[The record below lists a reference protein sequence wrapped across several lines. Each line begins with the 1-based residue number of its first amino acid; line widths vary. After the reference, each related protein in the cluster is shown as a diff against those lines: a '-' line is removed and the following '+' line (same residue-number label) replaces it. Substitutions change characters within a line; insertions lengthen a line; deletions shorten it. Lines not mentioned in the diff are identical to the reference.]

1 MRAAVPIGAAGRTKA
16 RSRRMVDSLV
26 MCAFRLRPV
35 AQALF
40 SRHDTWCE
48 QMKNEHGQAA
58 AEDSMAQHLLAI
70 ARSEAIFRMMKGRST
85 AVDEA
90 VRFGVSVDTISA
102 WLDRA
107 FEAVRCVLDD
117 GHPADRSIGTPRD
130 LH

>member
-1 MRAAVPIGAAGRTKA
+1 
-16 RSRRMVDSLV
+16 
-26 MCAFRLRPV
+26 
-35 AQALF
+35 
-40 SRHDTWCE
+40 
-48 QMKNEHGQAA
+48 MKNEHGQAA